1 MLWCTPAKTLPGHK
15 PTQTSGVIRPLSPD
29 RVNVL
34 NLVVDPK
41 QPSRAKLPMVAG
53 SLPGTRLSTGEGEDD
68 DGVVG
73 ETPPAG
79 PLEAAGAEVKDCAG
93 GFPED
98 GPEGTGPFAEVGP
111 GAPSEPPADPE
122 GVGTGAGPEAELSG
136 ELGGVAMGV
145 GTEPSPCVLG
155 PITKLSEV
163 GEVPPSP
170 PSASVELGAGA
181 MAELG
186 ATESVAGRPDAE
198 LGATESVAGK
208 PDAELDGETRP

>member
-1 MLWCTPAKTLPGHK
+1 M
-15 PTQTSGVIRPLSPD
+15 SPD

-73 ETPPAG
+73 ETLPAG

-98 GPEGTGPFAEVGP
+98 GPEGTGPFSEVGP
-111 GAPSEPPADPE
+111 GEPSEPPADSE
-122 GVGTGAGPEAELSG
+122 GGGTEVSAGPEAEAELSG
-136 ELGGVAMGV
+136 ELGGVAIGV
-145 GTEPSPCVLG
+145 GTVPSPCVLG
-155 PITKLSEV
+155 PITELSEV
-163 GEVPPSP
+163 GELPPSP

-198 LGATESVAGK
+198 L
-208 PDAELDGETRP
+208 DGVTTRP

>member
-1 MLWCTPAKTLPGHK
+1 MLWCTPANTLPGHK

-73 ETPPAG
+73 ETPPGG

-98 GPEGTGPFAEVGP
+98 GPEGAGPFPEDGPEGAGPFPEVGP
-111 GAPSEPPADPE
+111 GEPSEPPADSE
-122 GVGTGAGPEAELSG
+122 GGGTELPAGPEAELSG
-136 ELGGVAMGV
+136 ELGGVAIGV

-155 PITKLSEV
+155 PTTELSEV
-163 GEVPPSP
+163 GELPPSP

-186 ATESVAGRPDAE
+186 ATDSVAGRPDAE
-198 LGATESVAGK
+198 L
-208 PDAELDGETRP
+208 DGETTRP